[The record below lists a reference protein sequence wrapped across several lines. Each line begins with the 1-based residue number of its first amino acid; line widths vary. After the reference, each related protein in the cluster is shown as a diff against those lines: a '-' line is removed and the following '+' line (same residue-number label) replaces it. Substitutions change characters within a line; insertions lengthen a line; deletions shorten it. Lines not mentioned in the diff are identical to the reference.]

1 MSQSNVS
8 LASIPQ
14 AAPEAYKQ
22 LDQARH
28 GGAPIYTL
36 SLASL
41 AQMPPLPAVNWTSIG
56 KEAPQ
61 ISDPSGYDKTK
72 PLPKADVVILTW
84 TDAEWAALDHV
95 FCDSDVAMSYNAI
108 ADTKSWNG
116 SWLFY
121 ARDFSSVAGELT
133 GKSPSKANQAWGR
146 FRIVTI
152 NAKKVLLFKSDMHIS
167 TDSVKI
173 PLINLVSQI
182 IADAK
187 PSLILT
193 IGTAGGTR
201 NQDDLGTVSIT
212 NAAHF
217 LLDGEY
223 KTKTFNNKTYSSSW
237 KTTAAKLAVV
247 DKLLMETPVVTAHLQ
262 ELLAKMNTK
271 EKSNLT
277 LAQVENKEIKPGAI
291 PPKLNILATPVLTT
305 NGYGVGNTGG
315 NYKDY
320 AAVEMDDAVVAMQA
334 SVAGTV
340 FGVLRNIS
348 DPVQNAALAEKIQ
361 QSWAG
366 SIYNAYGFYSSFNG
380 ALAAWASLED

>member
-1 MSQSNVS
+1 MSNSNVS

-28 GGAPIYTL
+28 GNAPIYTL

-41 AQMPPLPAVNWTSIG
+41 AQMPPLPVVDWASMG
-56 KEAPQ
+56 KKAPV
-61 ISDPSGYDKTK
+61 ISDPPGYDKTN
-72 PLPKADVVILTW
+72 PLPKSDVVIITW
-84 TDAEWAALDHV
+84 TNAEWAALDHV

-108 ADTKSWNG
+108 ANTKSWDG

-121 ARDFSSVAGELT
+121 ARNFSSVAGSLT

-146 FRIVTI
+146 FRVVTI
-152 NAKKVLLFKSDMHIS
+152 NSKKVLLFKSDMHIS
-167 TDSVKI
+167 TDGVTI

-182 IADAK
+182 VADAK
-187 PSLILT
+187 PSLILS

-201 NQDDLGTVSIT
+201 NQDDLGTVSVT
-212 NAAHF
+212 HAAHF
-217 LLDGEY
+217 LLDGEF
-223 KTKTFNNKTYSSSW
+223 KSKAFNNKTYSSDW

-247 DKLLMETPVVTAHLQ
+247 DSLLMQTPVATAHLQ
-262 ELLAKMNTK
+262 ELLDKLNAK
-271 EKSNLT
+271 EKTNLT
-277 LAQVENKEIKPGAI
+277 LNQVENKEIKPGAI
-291 PPKLNILATPVLTT
+291 SPKLNIFTVPVLTT
-305 NGYGVGNTGG
+305 NGYEVGNTGG

-320 AAVEMDDAVVAMQA
+320 AAVEMDDAVVGMQA
-334 SVAGTV
+334 TAGNV
-340 FGVLRNIS
+340 EFGVLRNIS

-366 SIYNAYGFYSSFNG
+366 SIYNAYGFYSSYNG
-380 ALAAWASLED
+380 ALAAWAVLQG